1 LLSLSPPLSIC
12 HSLTHSRVHTCP
24 AGALKMG
31 TLLGLEADLGD
42 GITGEQAR
50 GGGGTGT
57 DPGGWT
63 ATFSSP
69 LIRLC
74 GFERLGLR
82 HNVVYNAQYQ
92 ASHVFCLHSKP

>member
-1 LLSLSPPLSIC
+1 
-12 HSLTHSRVHTCP
+12 
-24 AGALKMG
+24 MG

-42 GITGEQAR
+42 GITGERAR
-50 GGGGTGT
+50 GGTGT

-82 HNVVYNAQYQ
+82 QNVVYNAQYQ
-92 ASHVFCLHSKP
+92 ASHVFCLNPTP